1 MESNV
6 ERQNL
11 EAEPRKAS
19 LTLSRNLFYLFLL
32 GCLVLPVVAVACYA
46 AEIRGVF
53 FVALISL
60 LLSGY
65 GGWYLLRLWELK
77 MQRSVSK
84 IVNMRLARTRFPPSV
99 DETALLKAELAEAR
113 RGYEHQIDLLQSSVA
128 KSKEEVRQLN
138 LEMDKKLEEMR
149 IAYLEFEDL
158 RKEYHRLE
166 EDYTRALEE
175 KQKEVKHK
183 ESLNNEYQ
191 RTISEQRM
199 IIEKKQRYIAK
210 LEGKVRD
217 LMYEIRSLLQLEE
230 IPVDTPP
237 LHTDAYSAPPS
248 SSSATPY
255 DLSFQLQRFIEKAE
269 EQMGMD
275 HLGGKSPRFLDLS
288 DSYAVDR
295 RRLFDNFRDETAGI
309 VFVLSLAENKFL
321 FVNQHVKA
329 LLGWSPEKFMKEFPR
344 LVVSGYR
351 EWKEALKNTVSA
363 HECQTRISIQCKPG
377 GQKEFVCVMGMI
389 SKGPFTNHIIGIL
402 S

>member
-1 MESNV
+1 MESKV
-6 ERQNL
+6 EGQNL
-11 EAEPRKAS
+11 EGETRKPS
-19 LTLSRNLFYLFLL
+19 LMLSRNLFYLFLL
-32 GCLVLPVVAVACYA
+32 GCLVLPCAAVASYA

-53 FVALISL
+53 FIALVSL
-60 LLSGY
+60 LFSGC
-65 GGWYLLRLWELK
+65 GAWYLLRMWEVK
-77 MQRSVSK
+77 MQRSVSR
-84 IVNMRLARTRFPPSV
+84 IVKMRLARNQLSPAIH
-99 DETALLKAELAEAR
+99 EAALLKAELAESR

-166 EDYTRALEE
+166 EDYAYALEE
-175 KQKEVKHK
+175 NQKQIKHK

-199 IIEKKQRYIAK
+199 ILEKKQHYIAK
-210 LEGKVRD
+210 LEGKVQD

-230 IPVDTPP
+230 LPAETHLPP
-237 LHTDAYSAPPS
+237 ASETYIS
-248 SSSATPY
+248 STRSSTTPY
-255 DLSFQLQRFIEKAE
+255 DLSLQLQRCIEKAE
-269 EQMGMD
+269 NQMGMD

-295 RRLFDNFRDETAGI
+295 RRLFDSFRDETEGI
-309 VFVLSLAENKFL
+309 VFVLSLSEKKFL

-329 LLGWSPEKFMKEFPR
+329 LLGWSSEKFIKEFPR

-351 EWKEALKNTVSA
+351 EWKEGVKNISST
-363 HECQTRISIQCKPG
+363 HEFQTRIAIEGKSG
-377 GQKEFVCVMGMI
+377 ERKEFLCVMGLVC
-389 SKGPFTNHIIGIL
+389 KGPFTNHIIGIL